1 MRILSIELSNFRNHS
16 TIQLDWARHLNVITG
31 PNGVGK
37 TSLIDA
43 IHYLCMSRSFV
54 ANSDQYVLNKDAST
68 FSIKGEFEGEIRAH
82 FSISCTYSRGEGK
95 KIYVNDSPLER
106 LSDLIGVVPVVV
118 LSPDDKKL
126 TSEGPNERRSF
137 LDALISQIS
146 KSYLRD
152 LIEYRKVLKQRN
164 RLLSDYDNRNLPDD
178 LLEPWNIQLVETG
191 SHIIAMRSRILND
204 YRTFLQDAYHKMS
217 GINLVPDF
225 EYKTFCDVSVAG
237 DRDQIRDQFSQ
248 ALADQADKERELRYT
263 VVGPH
268 RDDLIFSLDGM
279 ELRKFGSQGQ
289 HRLFA
294 VSLKLAQLFFFS
306 ENLDDLPI
314 LLLDDVF
321 GDLDPHKTE
330 VLLDTLAKHEGQTFI
345 TAANPVPFDEHIRFN
360 VGEIASSEED
370 PEMKRW
376 NRRYHLTSDHVISS
390 IQEKS

>member
-1 MRILSIELSNFRNHS
+1 MRILSIELSNFRNHK
-16 TIQLDWARHLNVITG
+16 TVQIDWARHLNVITG

-54 ANSDQYVLNKDAST
+54 ANSDQYVLNRKASS
-68 FSIKGEFEGEIRAH
+68 FQIRGAFEGQIRAS
-82 FSISCTYSRGEGK
+82 FIISCTFSRGEGK

-164 RLLSDYDNRNLPDD
+164 RLLSDYDSRYLPDD

-191 SHIIAMRSRILND
+191 SHIIAMRTKILND

-217 GINLVPDF
+217 GIDLLPDF
-225 EYKTFCDVSVAG
+225 EYKTFCDASV
-237 DRDQIRDQFSQ
+237 DREHIRGQFIQ
-248 ALADQADKERELRYT
+248 ALADQAEKERELRYT

-268 RDDLIFSLDGM
+268 RDDLIFTLDGM

-306 ENLDDLPI
+306 EYLDDLPI

-330 VLLDTLAKHEGQTFI
+330 VLLDTLAKHDGQTFI
-345 TAANPVPFDEHIRFN
+345 TAANPVPFDEHIRFTDDPG
-360 VGEIASSEED
+360 VSSEKS
-370 PEMKRW
+370 PESQRM
-376 NRRYHLTSDHVISS
+376 NRRYRLTTGHVVSPIPD
-390 IQEKS
+390 KP

>member
-1 MRILSIELSNFRNHS
+1 MRILSIELSHFRNH
-16 TIQLDWARHLNVITG
+16 TTVELHCARHLNVITG

-54 ANSDQYVLNKDAST
+54 ANSDQYVLNRDASS
-68 FSIKGEFEGEIRAH
+68 FQIRGAFEGQIRAN
-82 FSISCTYSRGEGK
+82 FTISCTYSRGEGK

-164 RLLSDYDNRNLPDD
+164 RLLSDYDRRYLPDD

-191 SHIIAMRSRILND
+191 SHIIAMRTKILND

-217 GINLVPDF
+217 GIDLVPDF
-225 EYKTFCDVSVAG
+225 EYKTFCDASS
-237 DRDQIRDQFSQ
+237 DREQIREQFTQ
-248 ALADQADKERELRYT
+248 ALTDQAEKERELRYT

-268 RDDLIFSLDGM
+268 RDDLIFTLDGM

-306 ENLDDLPI
+306 EYLDDLPI

-345 TAANPVPFDEHIRFN
+345 TAANPVPFDEHIRFTDDPG
-360 VGEIASSEED
+360 VSSEKN
-370 PEMKRW
+370 PESQRW
-376 NRRYHLTSDHVISS
+376 NRRYHLTNGHVVLSTP
-390 IQEKS
+390 EKP

>member
-1 MRILSIELSNFRNHS
+1 MRILSIELQNFRNHEEVR
-16 TIQLDWARHLNVITG
+16 LDWARHLNVITG

-43 IHYLCMSRSFV
+43 IHYLCMTRSFV
-54 ANSDQYVLNKDAST
+54 ANSDQYVLNRNASS
-68 FSIKGEFEGEIRAH
+68 FQIKGAFEGQIRAN
-82 FSISCTYSRGEGK
+82 FTISCIYSRGEGK
-95 KIYVNDSPLER
+95 KIYVNESPLER

-164 RLLSDYDNRNLPDD
+164 RLLSDYDDRHLPDD

-191 SHIIAMRSRILND
+191 SHIIAMRTRILKD

-217 GINLVPDF
+217 GIDLVPDF
-225 EYKTFCDVSVAG
+225 EYKTFCEPSSE
-237 DRDQIRDQFSQ
+237 REQIREQFTRV
-248 ALADQADKERELRYT
+248 LADQAAKERELRYT

-268 RDDLIFSLDGM
+268 RDDLIFTLDGM

-306 ENLDDLPI
+306 EYLDDLPI

-321 GDLDPHKTE
+321 GDLDPHKTG
-330 VLLDTLAKHEGQTFI
+330 VLLDTLADHEGQTFI
-345 TAANPVPFDEHIRFN
+345 TAANPVPFDEHIRFTDDQD
-360 VGEIASSEED
+360 VPEEGKD
-370 PEMKRW
+370 QRRE
-376 NRRYHLTSDHVISS
+376 NLRYHLSADQVVSNISGES
-390 IQEKS
+390 

>member
-1 MRILSIELSNFRNHS
+1 MRILSIELSHFRNH
-16 TIQLDWARHLNVITG
+16 TTVELDLARHLNVITG

-54 ANSDQYVLNKDAST
+54 ANSDQYVLNRDASS
-68 FSIKGEFEGEIRAH
+68 FQIRGAFEGQIRAN
-82 FSISCTYSRGEGK
+82 FTISCTYSRGEGK

-164 RLLSDYDNRNLPDD
+164 RLLSDYDSRYLPDE

-191 SHIIAMRSRILND
+191 SHIIAMRAKILND
-204 YRTFLQDAYHKMS
+204 YRAFLQDAYHKMS
-217 GINLVPDF
+217 GIDLVPDF
-225 EYKTFCDVSVAG
+225 EYKTFCDAS
-237 DRDQIRDQFSQ
+237 DREHIRGQFTQ
-248 ALADQADKERELRYT
+248 ALAEQAEKERELRYT

-268 RDDLIFSLDGM
+268 RDDLIFTLDGM

-306 ENLDDLPI
+306 EYLDDLPI

-345 TAANPVPFDEHIRFN
+345 TAANPVPFDEHIRFSDDPA
-360 VGEIASSEED
+360 IPSEKS
-370 PEMKRW
+370 PEAQRW
-376 NRRYHLTSDHVISS
+376 NRRYHLTSGHVVSS
-390 IQEKS
+390 IPDKA